1 MRREVDDFTISF
13 HQPTDMVACDL
24 KVYSDLGQLWRLVD
38 RYKMKAPI
46 SISVVDSNEASVRS
60 ICGNHDH
67 ATGWH
72 LNDEASV
79 VIPIEEPEFPLTVR
93 VRDAHGNILKMKL
106 QLESAKAEDAQK
118 KPKPVSLGR

>member
-1 MRREVDDFTISF
+1 MRQEVDDFTIPL
-13 HQPTDMVACDL
+13 HQSTDMVACDL

-46 SISVVDSNEASVRS
+46 SISVVDSNKACVRT

-72 LNDEASV
+72 LNDEALFV
-79 VIPIEEPEFPLTVR
+79 APVDGPELPFTLC
-93 VRDAHGNILKMKL
+93 VRDARGNILRMKL
-106 QLESAKAEDAQK
+106 QLESSKAEDVLK
-118 KPKPVSLGR
+118 KTTPVSLGR